1 MVRPLVPGLVRVA
14 VVRSRLGFFV
24 PFVVFLALAGCA
36 DDPDADDQPTGD
48 PTVQTS
54 EPTAT
59 PSDPTPSTDRTET
72 VEPASGEAL
81 ELSNVS
87 LRAPKG
93 FDADPPD
100 GSNLRFAFERDG
112 VQSVSLANTQ
122 SFNEALSLREQA
134 RISITS
140 GVYQRQ
146 PSIMKPVEFDG
157 VRMYHYGGRIS
168 DIEYIEEYGT
178 IYDGSQIS
186 VNFRLAATES
196 KAERKQLVES
206 VMASLRVL

>member
-1 MVRPLVPGLVRVA
+1 MVRLLVPALVRVA

-24 PFVVFLALAGCA
+24 PFVVVLVLAGCG
-36 DDPDADDQPTGD
+36 DDPEADDQPTGD

-54 EPTAT
+54 EPTAA
-59 PSDPTPSTDRTET
+59 PSDPTPSEDPTET
-72 VEPASGEAL
+72 VQPATGAPL
-81 ELSNVS
+81 ELSNVA

-93 FDADPPD
+93 FAADPPD

-112 VQSVSLANTQ
+112 VQSISLANTQ

-168 DIEYIEEYGT
+168 DIEYVEEYGT
-178 IYDGSQIS
+178 VYDGSQIS
-186 VNFRLAATES
+186 VNFRLAATAS
-196 KAERKQLVES
+196 KAERQQLVES
-206 VMASLRVL
+206 VMASLKFL